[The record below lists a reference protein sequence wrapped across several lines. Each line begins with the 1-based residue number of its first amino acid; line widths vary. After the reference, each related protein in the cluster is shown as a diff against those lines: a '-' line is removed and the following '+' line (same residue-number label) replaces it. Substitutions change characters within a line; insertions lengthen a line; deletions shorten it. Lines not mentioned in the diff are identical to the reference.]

1 MSISCPLRQVLGF
14 FQRAWNQFTVAV
26 EVNPKNWAAYEGRAV
41 TSLQMDNMFAAL
53 QDINCAIK
61 VVLENDFFLYVFIFL
76 ALL

>member
-41 TSLQMDNMFAAL
+41 TCLQMDNMFAAL

-61 VVLENDFFLYVFIFL
+61 VVLENGLFLFLFFLIYMH
-76 ALL
+76 